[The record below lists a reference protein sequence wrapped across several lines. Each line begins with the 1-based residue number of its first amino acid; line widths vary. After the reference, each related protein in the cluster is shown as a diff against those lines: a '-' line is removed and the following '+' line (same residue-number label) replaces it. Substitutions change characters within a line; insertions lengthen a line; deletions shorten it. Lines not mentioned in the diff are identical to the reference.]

1 MLRKK
6 KRKKGHAG
14 SFLLLDHPPDVVD
27 HQPGFVPADHLR
39 LFPGVTPQ
47 LHRTKGTALR
57 IDTTNSETGNQTMEK
72 ETSPGCT
79 CIEGIFCSGRGT
91 DRTRAGWTRKKEGIS
106 ARTNLTDIYVLGGDP
121 ICHLCAYVSAADKV
135 TVWPNA
141 SREEGISY
149 CTLIPK
155 LMDKDRK
162 QH

>member
-1 MLRKK
+1 
-6 KRKKGHAG
+6 
-14 SFLLLDHPPDVVD
+14 
-27 HQPGFVPADHLR
+27 VPADHLR

-106 ARTNLTDIYVLGGDP
+106 ARTNLTDIYVLGGSDLSLVCVCECCRQGNSVAECVAGGGYF
-121 ICHLCAYVSAADKV
+121 ILYSNTKA
-135 TVWPNA
+135 N
-141 SREEGISY
+141 G
-149 CTLIPK
+149 
-155 LMDKDRK
+155 
-162 QH
+162 